1 MSDLAFNVNSWQN
14 SEHTVRVTNNI
25 VPETLQK
32 FYDILKLHGHFATDP
47 VFASNAYTKSVYDKN
62 VRIPVTSSKADT
74 ITGVRPTISLT
85 KVPRRYMDFW
95 TAAKNW
101 TTSGGEYPAVGTDIT
116 ITTTKPRLLPHL
128 SAAQTVLDFIQNYD
142 RKSNTN
148 RPRKFWEMT
157 LHANNVYPFGWNMR
171 LIGSE
176 SDFVNEFGELFW
188 CDTYSVYSGDSDT
201 EQSLLFKF
209 ERTSSGGSNY
219 DGTFTDMF
227 MPVRLQKTGGI
238 YDDIYI
244 PYMRSITSCTIIKN
258 IQSKDDLIYTGWLWR
273 NAQYSLADDVHFI
286 FCSNADTNI
295 GDFVSNPWA
304 GNKWAGGVGKL
315 TDMPYWDNRAGVA
328 AGFIIATKSAWEKMF
343 TGSGMPWTYDRMVII
358 SPDDGG
364 LNKPDDSGLPDNPI
378 DDTPGT
384 GDNTSDIVEYPNPL
398 YIPNATVYD
407 RYFLTPNQVPGVK
420 KFLFSDTFVDN
431 IKRLWTNP
439 AEYIISFVCYPFDVA
454 STGLTTTN
462 GVVSIGGVSSDI
474 AAAALTDKGVP
485 YFYGGSVYVDKYYN
499 SYLDYEPYTSIDI
512 YIPYIGVRPLNV
524 SQVVGH
530 TLCIGY
536 YIDLNTQQ
544 ITALIGL
551 DGEGGNLGQVVTQF
565 VGSIG
570 IQTPLSGTSAQDM
583 IRNIVAQTSGLI
595 TGVGAIAGGIMGAN
609 PALLASG
616 VASTSNAL
624 LGSGHTAPSYYG
636 SLSPVSGLY
645 TPQVAYLIINRP
657 RQAMPA
663 EYLTQQGFS
672 SNYSGKVS
680 QFSGYLECAS
690 VNISSTNTMTEQ
702 EQQEIINLLTGGIY
716 CG

>member
-1 MSDLAFNVNSWQN
+1 MSISLYDWKTAGGTKLIQNRNLFAEKFISLINQANAAGYNDKMYAQSMSNYIAKKYVSQGNYRVPVRNTQTLYGGGVVGYDTRESTGQRDSRFKFGNLGTNEIYNINYGAYCMDYMPRVYVKLTKLSDYLIKLRDANTEDAPVWVYTGDGIFIPSGEGVQFGFRYNVTDYTSFIAQAGDYYVCEQLQFYTDKSDGTTQDLIDSA
-14 SEHTVRVTNNI
+14 NI
-25 VPETLQK
+25 SYGSSAGYNCEVDVFQPMYIYPWNDNEYYFYAMGYYSLFMAQRGLMYGFDMYPSIYDTIGLHAALITGIDLLSPLYNPGYTPSTSNGWTQVPQAPSGAVHYATKEVWETLLNGGGCAWS
-32 FYDILKLHGHFATDP
+32 YDLD
-47 VFASNAYTKSVYDKN
+47 V
-62 VRIPVTSSKADT
+62 VTS
-74 ITGVRPTISLT
+74 P
-85 KVPRRYMDFW
+85 
-95 TAAKNW
+95 
-101 TTSGGEYPAVGTDIT
+101 SG
-116 ITTTKPRLLPHL
+116 K
-128 SAAQTVLDFIQNYD
+128 
-142 RKSNTN
+142 
-148 RPRKFWEMT
+148 
-157 LHANNVYPFGWNMR
+157 
-171 LIGSE
+171 
-176 SDFVNEFGELFW
+176 
-188 CDTYSVYSGDSDT
+188 
-201 EQSLLFKF
+201 
-209 ERTSSGGSNY
+209 
-219 DGTFTDMF
+219 
-227 MPVRLQKTGGI
+227 
-238 YDDIYI
+238 
-244 PYMRSITSCTIIKN
+244 
-258 IQSKDDLIYTGWLWR
+258 
-273 NAQYSLADDVHFI
+273 
-286 FCSNADTNI
+286 
-295 GDFVSNPWA
+295 
-304 GNKWAGGVGKL
+304 
-315 TDMPYWDNRAGVA
+315 
-328 AGFIIATKSAWEKMF
+328 
-343 TGSGMPWTYDRMVII
+343 
-358 SPDDGG
+358 G
-364 LNKPDDSGLPDNPI
+364 LNVPTTPGQPENPVVT
-378 DDTPGT
+378 DEGT
-384 GDNTSDIVEYPNPL
+384 GDNISDKVLYPSPA

-407 RYFLTPNQVPGVK
+407 RYFLTPNQMPDIK

-439 AEYIISFVCYPFDVA
+439 AEYVISLVCYPFDVD
-454 STGLTTTN
+454 STGLTTTS
-462 GVVSIGGVSSDI
+462 GVVSVGGVSSDI
-474 AAAALTDKGVP
+474 AAAALTDRGVP
-485 YFYGGSVYVDKYYN
+485 YFYGGSVMVDNYYN
-499 SYLDYEPYTSIDI
+499 SYLDFEPYTSIDI

-551 DGEGGNLGQVVTQF
+551 DGQGGNLGQVVTQF

-624 LGSGHTAPSYYG
+624 LGGGHTAPSYYG

-663 EYLTQQGFS
+663 AYLTQQGFS

>member
-1 MSDLAFNVNSWQN
+1 MIIDQWKDTNRYVNVQNRSVLVDGLDDLGKKALIYNGLIPGDNPSYACARPSNKEIRIPAYFTSSSVYHYNNLI
-14 SEHTVRVTNNI
+14 TNNVSFTDDQKSTNGFYGNI
-25 VPETLQK
+25 FSDGNIYDKSIILAYVPRLYVQLQPLREFIADIGLTNHYHEYPIFNTPTASYTYGYK
-32 FYDILKLHGHFATDP
+32 FDRLLNIP
-47 VFASNAYTKSVYDKN
+47 ENAYVLRSYGIYRNKKDGNIQTALYTYDYTPKTN
-62 VRIPVTSSKADT
+62 TMPILYDT
-74 ITGVRPTISLT
+74 F
-85 KVPRRYMDFW
+85 VPCSILG
-95 TAAKNW
+95 A
-101 TTSGGEYPAVGTDIT
+101 
-116 ITTTKPRLLPHL
+116 
-128 SAAQTVLDFIQNYD
+128 
-142 RKSNTN
+142 
-148 RPRKFWEMT
+148 
-157 LHANNVYPFGWNMR
+157 
-171 LIGSE
+171 
-176 SDFVNEFGELFW
+176 
-188 CDTYSVYSGDSDT
+188 YSGT
-201 EQSLLFKF
+201 A
-209 ERTSSGGSNY
+209 Y
-219 DGTFTDMF
+219 
-227 MPVRLQKTGGI
+227 V
-238 YDDIYI
+238 
-244 PYMRSITSCTIIKN
+244 PYMRSLLPKYYLTGEQN
-258 IQSKDDLIYTGWLWR
+258 IPRFSHSAPLYVGINGAI
-273 NAQYSLADDVHFI
+273 N
-286 FCSNADTNI
+286 
-295 GDFVSNPWA
+295 
-304 GNKWAGGVGKL
+304 GNKISGAINMVSVSGSENFKENPFMNVVMAYYYPDYWATL
-315 TDMPYWDNRAGVA
+315 TTAPTGEGIYYIA
-328 AGFIIATKSAWEKMF
+328 ADLKTWKQLFDA
-343 TGSGMPWTYDRMVII
+343 SGMPWSDDIDVVM
-358 SPDDGG
+358 SPDGNG
-364 LNKPDDSGLPDNPI
+364 LHRPT
-378 DDTPGT
+378 TPGQPENPVIT
-384 GDNTSDIVEYPNPL
+384 GDGTEYNISDEVDYPSPL
-398 YIPNATVYD
+398 YIPNSTVYD
-407 RYFLTPNQVPGVK
+407 RYFLTPNQMPDVK

-439 AEYIISFVCYPFDVA
+439 AEYVISLVCYPFDVD

-462 GVVSIGGVSSDI
+462 GVVSVGGVSSDI
-474 AAAALTDKGVP
+474 AAAALTDRGVP
-485 YFYGGSVYVDKYYN
+485 YFYGGSVMVDNYYN

-551 DGEGGNLGQVVTQF
+551 DGHGGNLGQVVTQF

-583 IRNIVAQTSGLI
+583 IRNIVSQTSGLI

-624 LGSGHTAPSYYG
+624 LGGGHTAPSYYG

-663 EYLTQQGFS
+663 AYLTQQGFS

-690 VNISSTNTMTEQ
+690 VSIASTNTMTEQ

>member
-1 MSDLAFNVNSWQN
+1 MSNNLYNWKTAGGTKLIQNRNLFAEKFISLINQANVAGYNDKM
-14 SEHTVRVTNNI
+14 SEQSLSEYIAKKYVSQGNYRVPVLNPQKLYGGGVIGFPSGMGIGNRAGNFVYGNLGTTDTYNIENGAYCMDYMPRVYVKLSKLSDYLIRVRDESTSGAPLWVYTDDGVFI
-25 VPETLQK
+25 PSGDGVQ
-32 FYDILKLHGHFATDP
+32 FGFRYDITDYTTFIERAGDYYVCEQLQFYTDKSDGTTQDLIDVANISYGDETGYNCEVD
-47 VFASNAYTKSVYDKN
+47 VFQPLYIYPWDDNEYYFYALGYYSLFMAQRGLFYGSVMYPS
-62 VRIPVTSSKADT
+62 IYDT
-74 ITGVRPTISLT
+74 IGFHSAMIMGADLLSPPYNPGYHPTTTRAWT
-85 KVPRRYMDFW
+85 KVPQPPC
-95 TAAKNW
+95 
-101 TTSGGEYPAVGTDIT
+101 GAV
-116 ITTTKPRLLPHL
+116 H
-128 SAAQTVLDFIQNYD
+128 Y
-142 RKSNTN
+142 
-148 RPRKFWEMT
+148 
-157 LHANNVYPFGWNMR
+157 
-171 LIGSE
+171 
-176 SDFVNEFGELFW
+176 
-188 CDTYSVYSGDSDT
+188 
-201 EQSLLFKF
+201 
-209 ERTSSGGSNY
+209 
-219 DGTFTDMF
+219 
-227 MPVRLQKTGGI
+227 
-238 YDDIYI
+238 
-244 PYMRSITSCTIIKN
+244 
-258 IQSKDDLIYTGWLWR
+258 
-273 NAQYSLADDVHFI
+273 
-286 FCSNADTNI
+286 
-295 GDFVSNPWA
+295 
-304 GNKWAGGVGKL
+304 
-315 TDMPYWDNRAGVA
+315 
-328 AGFIIATKSAWEKMF
+328 ATKEVWETLLNGGGCAW
-343 TGSGMPWTYDRMVII
+343 SYDLDVVT
-358 SPDDGG
+358 SPNGNG
-364 LNKPDDSGLPDNPI
+364 LNVPTTPGQPENPVVTG
-378 DDTPGT
+378 DGT
-384 GDNTSDIVEYPNPL
+384 GDNISDKVLYPSPA

-407 RYFLTPNQVPGVK
+407 RYFLTPNQMPDIK
-420 KFLFSDTFVDN
+420 KFLFSSTFVDN

-439 AEYIISFVCYPFDVA
+439 AEYVISLVCYPFDVD
-454 STGLTTTN
+454 STGLTTTS
-462 GVVSIGGVSSDI
+462 GVVSVGGVSSDI
-474 AAAALTDKGVP
+474 AAAALTDRGVP
-485 YFYGGSVYVDKYYN
+485 YFYGGSVMVDNYYN

-551 DGEGGNLGQVVTQF
+551 DGQGGNLGQVVTQF

-624 LGSGHTAPSYYG
+624 LGGGHTAPSYYG

-663 EYLTQQGFS
+663 AYLTQQGFS

-690 VNISSTNTMTEQ
+690 VNIASSTTMTAQ

>member
-1 MSDLAFNVNSWQN
+1 MAINIYNWKTAGGTKLIQN
-14 SEHTVRVTNNI
+14 RNLFAE
-25 VPETLQK
+25 K
-32 FYDILKLHGHFATDP
+32 F
-47 VFASNAYTKSVYDKN
+47 
-62 VRIPVTSSKADT
+62 
-74 ITGVRPTISLT
+74 ISLINQAN
-85 KVPRRYMDFW
+85 
-95 TAAKNW
+95 AADYNSKM
-101 TTSGGEYPAVGTDIT
+101 S
-116 ITTTKPRLLPHL
+116 
-128 SAAQTVLDFIQNYD
+128 
-142 RKSNTN
+142 
-148 RPRKFWEMT
+148 
-157 LHANNVYPFGWNMR
+157 
-171 LIGSE
+171 
-176 SDFVNEFGELFW
+176 
-188 CDTYSVYSGDSDT
+188 
-201 EQSLLFKF
+201 EQSLDNYIAKKYVSQGNYRVPVYNPQTLLGGGAIGFNGNS
-209 ERTSSGGSNY
+209 TSRLGRFNYGNLGTNQYYNDNADCMDYMPRLYVKLTKLSDYLIKIRDESNSGAPLWAYTDDGIFIPSGEGVRFGFRYDITDYTTFIEKAGNY
-219 DGTFTDMF
+219 YVCEQLQFYTDKSDGTTQDLIDSANISFGSADGYNCHVDVFQPLYIYQWDDDEHYFYGMGYYSLF
-227 MPVRLQKTGGI
+227 MAQRGLFYSSLMYPSI
-238 YDDIYI
+238 YDTIGFHSAMIMGADLLTP
-244 PYMRSITSCTIIKN
+244 PYN
-258 IQSKDDLIYTGWLWR
+258 PG
-273 NAQYSLADDVHFI
+273 YSPTTTRAWTQVPQPPCGAVH
-286 FCSNADTNI
+286 
-295 GDFVSNPWA
+295 
-304 GNKWAGGVGKL
+304 
-315 TDMPYWDNRAGVA
+315 Y
-328 AGFIIATKSAWEKMF
+328 ATKEVWETLLNGGGCAWSYDLDVV
-343 TGSGMPWTYDRMVII
+343 TSPSGN
-358 SPDDGG
+358 G
-364 LNKPDDSGLPDNPI
+364 LNVPTTPGQPENPVVTG
-378 DDTPGT
+378 DGT
-384 GDNTSDIVEYPNPL
+384 GDNISDKVLYPSPA

-407 RYFLTPNQVPGVK
+407 RYFLTPNQMPDIK
-420 KFLFSDTFVDN
+420 KFLFSDTFVSN

-439 AEYIISFVCYPFDVA
+439 AEYVISLVCYPFDVDN
-454 STGLTTTN
+454 TGLTTTS
-462 GVVSIGGVSSDI
+462 GVVSVGGVSSDI
-474 AAAALTDKGVP
+474 AAAALTDRGVP
-485 YFYGGSVYVDKYYN
+485 YFYGGNVMVDNYYN

-551 DGEGGNLGQVVTQF
+551 DGQGGNLGQVVTQF

-624 LGSGHTAPSYYG
+624 LGGGHTAPSYYG

-645 TPQVAYLIINRP
+645 TPQEAYLIINRP

-663 EYLTQQGFS
+663 AYLTQQGFS